1 MDRIDQIASEEAP
14 GHKPHD
20 LDEAF
25 DHAMALLRRLNQE
38 HFPDG
43 DYVYVDVIETVGGE
57 AVALPPEWFAGD
69 RDSRWALDEN
79 GYYQR
84 VRGPSR

>member
-1 MDRIDQIASEEAP
+1 
-14 GHKPHD
+14 
-20 LDEAF
+20 
-25 DHAMALLRRLNQE
+25 MALLRRLNQE
-38 HFPDG
+38 HLTDG

-79 GYYQR
+79 GYYHR